1 MRSIQNSGVNELKGR
16 PLTMK
21 SIAWILGSVVLALV
35 LVLAIVVAIQQRDD
49 RMLENEIERTA
60 SRLQV
65 LGVQIADIKDAR
77 LVSMNDFI
85 GAYAQIAP
93 LETEYD
99 HKLEEFRN
107 LYVLAQETS
116 RRTVKIPL
124 FRTAYHPKTWK
135 NMSEIL
141 DITSQLSDVIKRQ
154 TSVIHEMA
162 SLPQGERLRF
172 WHEEFVPLQAQE
184 QALRARL
191 LVAGG
196 QTSPVPESQ

>member
-1 MRSIQNSGVNELKGR
+1 
-16 PLTMK
+16 
-21 SIAWILGSVVLALV
+21 
-35 LVLAIVVAIQQRDD
+35 
-49 RMLENEIERTA
+49 
-60 SRLQV
+60 
-65 LGVQIADIKDAR
+65 
-77 LVSMNDFI
+77 
-85 GAYAQIAP
+85 
-93 LETEYD
+93 
-99 HKLEEFRN
+99 
-107 LYVLAQETS
+107 
-116 RRTVKIPL
+116 
-124 FRTAYHPKTWK
+124 
-135 NMSEIL
+135 MSEIL

>member
-116 RRTVKIPL
+116 RRTVKTHGFALRITPRL
-124 FRTAYHPKTWK
+124 GRTC
-135 NMSEIL
+135 
-141 DITSQLSDVIKRQ
+141 R
-154 TSVIHEMA
+154 
-162 SLPQGERLRF
+162 RF
-172 WHEEFVPLQAQE
+172 WI
-184 QALRARL
+184 
-191 LVAGG
+191 
-196 QTSPVPESQ
+196 